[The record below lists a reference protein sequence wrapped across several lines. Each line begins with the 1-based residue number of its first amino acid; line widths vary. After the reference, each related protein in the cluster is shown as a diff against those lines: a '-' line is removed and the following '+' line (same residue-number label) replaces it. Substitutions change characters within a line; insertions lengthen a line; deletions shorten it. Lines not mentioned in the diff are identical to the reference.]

1 ARRDGPARSEAGSR
15 MNMVWVVAAVLLS
28 ADAAIT
34 MFRMLAGPGTL
45 DRLVA
50 LDTFVA
56 VTMCAIGTWAAYS
69 LDTTVTYS
77 LTALALISFVGSVSV
92 ARFRVRDTDRGN
104 GRQG

>member
-1 ARRDGPARSEAGSR
+1 
-15 MNMVWVVAAVLLS
+15 MNTVWVAAGVML
-28 ADAAIT
+28 AAAAIIT
-34 MFRMLAGPGTL
+34 MYRWLAGPGTL

-69 LDTTVTYS
+69 LDSTVTYS

-92 ARFRVRDTDRGN
+92 ARFRVRDDDLSRVRDSDRGE
-104 GRQG
+104 GDRP